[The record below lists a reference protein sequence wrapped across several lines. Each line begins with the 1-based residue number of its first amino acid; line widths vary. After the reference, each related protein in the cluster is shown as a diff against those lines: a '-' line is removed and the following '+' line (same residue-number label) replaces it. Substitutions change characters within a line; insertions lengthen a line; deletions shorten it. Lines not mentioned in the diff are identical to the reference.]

1 MTIDKRRLS
10 FGAQDMFDNLGD
22 DITMR
27 LMKHSGGRYINVPPR
42 YRPEGLYALLVFLTV
57 EELQLLI
64 RHYAGE
70 RLLVPK
76 YDKIAKQHRDKRIRA
91 VRAQGVTVDA
101 IAEKFRL
108 TCRQIYTILGEVQP
122 EDANYDLFDG
132 SLGGQF

>member
-91 VRAQGVTVDA
+91 VRAKGFTVDK
-101 IAEKFRL
+101 IAEKFHL
-108 TCRQIYTILGEVQP
+108 TCRQIYTILGESVP
-122 EDANYDLFDG
+122 EELNYDLFDG
-132 SLGGQF
+132 SLGGQL